1 MIMKGDKI
9 MNKLSEGL
17 LALAQALEDL
27 AYQHED
33 EIKEQN
39 DRLDHIEMTTDST
52 RGALR
57 GFAENILKNL

>member
-1 MIMKGDKI
+1 M

-17 LALAQALEDL
+17 LALAKALEDL

-39 DRLDHIEMTTDST
+39 DRLDHIEVTAEST
-52 RGALR
+52 RGALK
-57 GFAENILKNL
+57 GFAENLLHNL

>member
-1 MIMKGDKI
+1 

-17 LALAQALEDL
+17 LTLAKALEDL
-27 AYQHED
+27 AYEHED

-39 DRLDHIEMTTDST
+39 NRLDHIEETAEST
-52 RGALR
+52 RYVLK

>member
-1 MIMKGDKI
+1 

-27 AYQHED
+27 AYQHEA

-39 DRLDHIEMTTDST
+39 DRLDHIEVTAEST
-52 RGALR
+52 RGALKN
-57 GFAENILKNL
+57 FAENILNNL